1 MHLDIAITVK
11 LEESQM
17 KKHPRITSKHS
28 KRSNQTP
35 QTKEGFTMT
44 DLASHIQICVA
55 MKKERLLSNQ
65 MVRIIW
71 HIANEHAEETTLE
84 DFIKAISPATTT
96 NSVERIKKE

>member
-1 MHLDIAITVK
+1 M
-11 LEESQM
+11 
-17 KKHPRITSKHS
+17 
-28 KRSNQTP
+28 
-35 QTKEGFTMT
+35 
-44 DLASHIQICVA
+44 DLPSHIKVCIA

-96 NSVERIKKE
+96 KTEETLKKE